1 MRRHGVAGGGDE
13 GVALQDLAI
22 EGAESSLDSEDPSGK
37 KKRDWNHGLSM
48 GYPWVIQYFMHIP
61 MNIHIPFI
69 VHSYSIHIP
78 FIFRSYSIHIPF
90 IFH

>member
-37 KKRDWNHGLSM
+37 KKGIGTMALSM

-69 VHSYSIHIP
+69 FHSYWYALEIW
-78 FIFRSYSIHIPF
+78 
-90 IFH
+90 

>member
-1 MRRHGVAGGGDE
+1 VAVTGPKFGTHGM
-13 GVALQDLAI
+13 
-22 EGAESSLDSEDPSGK
+22 SRPSRIHGMVI
-37 KKRDWNHGLSM
+37 HGLSM

-78 FIFRSYSIHIPF
+78 FIFRSYSIHIDMPWKF
-90 IFH
+90 DRLRKPHRVN